1 MKCKRCSKVIHTGKK
16 LCTVCEEKKVSKLY
30 AEYLINDL
38 KKKSKNPSAVLSAI
52 KTQIKKMKPTA
63 ESTSTPLSSSTDS
76 DSDYLPEFKKKKID
90 SKKEDI
96 NIKKRKTTAKSTSK
110 PLSFSKDS
118 DSDHLPEFKKKKTDS
133 KKEDNQHSSNPNL
146 YKSLRS
152 NCRYYPGT
160 PFNIEDWLLPGVSV
174 TDGLQKKVE
183 RKKEEVSK
191 KLKEEFG
198 SEDFLFPV
206 IQSGKQ
212 RYRLCI
218 II

>member
-1 MKCKRCSKVIHTGKK
+1 
-16 LCTVCEEKKVSKLY
+16 
-30 AEYLINDL
+30 
-38 KKKSKNPSAVLSAI
+38 
-52 KTQIKKMKPTA
+52 
-63 ESTSTPLSSSTDS
+63 
-76 DSDYLPEFKKKKID
+76 
-90 SKKEDI
+90 
-96 NIKKRKTTAKSTSK
+96 
-110 PLSFSKDS
+110 
-118 DSDHLPEFKKKKTDS
+118 LPEFKKKKTDS